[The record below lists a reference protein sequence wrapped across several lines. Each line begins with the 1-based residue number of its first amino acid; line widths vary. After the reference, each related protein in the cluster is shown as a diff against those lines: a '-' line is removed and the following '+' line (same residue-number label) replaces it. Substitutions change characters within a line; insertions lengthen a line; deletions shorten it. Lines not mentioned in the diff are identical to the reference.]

1 LFPIRPWGELRS
13 RAPLFVK
20 PMRKLLPSLVLGS
33 GIVVAFAACSSDS
46 GPTQPNGT
54 CSGAPFTVA
63 ALTGRVIAAADL
75 PCLSIPA
82 DGGTYL
88 VVPQFATATAAVNP
102 VDFTLSAGVP
112 GTSASRVMS
121 ASRQPPPFNIG
132 ASPDLSRMQRQLD
145 GVLRRREREVAAVA
159 RSHGAAVGPLA
170 STVHADAAP
179 PVLGSSTSFHV
190 LSSFTNGSQYTTD
203 TAVLKYSGT
212 HLLIYVSKNAP
223 GPADGVN
230 GFSDAQIAAFGNT
243 FDLDLYTIDVAT
255 FGQPSDIDGNS
266 RVIVLLSPII
276 NKLTKA
282 SDCSTL
288 GYIAGFFNAVDLLPA
303 QYPGKSN
310 GAEIFY
316 SLVPDRNGTVSCAHP
331 IAAVEQLTPS
341 TFIHEFQHMISF
353 GQHAILRNGN
363 EEDPWLNEGL
373 SHIAE
378 ELGSRYYE
386 NRFPSPTGRT
396 DPDQAFPDSS
406 QGFISGDLYNS
417 YHYLLSTASTDS
429 SDKASVSNWGDGDG
443 TLVQRG
449 AAWLFLRWL
458 GDQQDST
465 VYGRLDQSDKTGV
478 PNLVQATGG
487 EPFSTLLGEF
497 SLALYVDSLPGVPR
511 ASIPPELRFRSRNL
525 RALYGK
531 QHERNPSSFSSTFP
545 IEALALTPAS
555 ARTEAMYPG
564 TMDFFVL
571 TAPSSGSALGL
582 TFAPSTAS
590 GSFAAS
596 LGAQVSVFR
605 CPSAE
610 ACPLSVP

>member
-1 LFPIRPWGELRS
+1 
-13 RAPLFVK
+13 
-20 PMRKLLPSLVLGS
+20 MRKLLPSLVLGT
-33 GIVVAFAACSSDS
+33 GIVVYLAACSSDS

-54 CSGAPFTVA
+54 CSGTPFTVA
-63 ALTGRVIAAADL
+63 ALTGRVIAEADL

-88 VVPQFATATAAVNP
+88 VVPQFATATVAVNP

-112 GTSASRVMS
+112 GASANRIVS
-121 ASRQPPPFNIG
+121 ASRQAPPFSAG
-132 ASPDLSRMQRQLD
+132 ASPDLSQMQRSLESA
-145 GVLRRREREVAAVA
+145 LRRREREVAAAA
-159 RSHGAAVGPLA
+159 RSGAGTGPLA
-170 STVHADAAP
+170 SRVHTDAAP
-179 PVLGSSTSFHV
+179 PPVGTSASFHV

-223 GPADGVN
+223 AG
-230 GFSDAQIAAFGNT
+230 GFSDGQLAAFGNT

-255 FGQPSDIDGNS
+255 FGQPTDIDANG

-282 SDCSTL
+282 SDCTTL

-316 SLVPDRNGTVSCAHP
+316 SLVPDPNATLSCTHTLD
-331 IAAVEQLTPS
+331 AVEQLTPS

-386 NRFPSPTGRT
+386 NRFPPPTGRT

-406 QGFISGDLYNS
+406 QGFITGDLYNS
-417 YHYLLSTASTDS
+417 FHYLLNTASTDS

-449 AAWLFLRWL
+449 AVWLFLRWL

-465 VYGRLDQSDKTGV
+465 VYGRLDQTDQTGV
-478 PNLVQATGG
+478 PNLETASGQLF
-487 EPFSTLLGEF
+487 PTLFGEF
-497 SLALYVDSLPGVPR
+497 SLALYVDSLPGIPR
-511 ASIPPELRFRSRNL
+511 SSIPPELRFTSRNL

-531 QHERNPSSFSSTFP
+531 QHERNPSVFSQAFP
-545 IEALALTPAS
+545 IEALALQPGT
-555 ARTEAMYPG
+555 ARMESMHPG

-571 TAPSSGSALGL
+571 TAPSSGSPLGL
-582 TFAPSTAS
+582 SFAPATGTFA
-590 GSFAAS
+590 GS
-596 LGAQVSVFR
+596 LGAQVSVFH
-605 CPSAE
+605 CPSAA
-610 ACPLSVP
+610 ACPLSIPNN

>member
-1 LFPIRPWGELRS
+1 
-13 RAPLFVK
+13 
-20 PMRKLLPSLVLGS
+20 MRKLLPSLVLGS
-33 GIVVAFAACSSDS
+33 GIVVYLAACGSDS
-46 GPTQPNGT
+46 SPTQPNGT

-63 ALTGRVIAAADL
+63 SMTGRVIAESDL

-102 VDFTLSAGVP
+102 VNFTLSAGVP
-112 GTSASRVMS
+112 GSSANRIIS
-121 ASRQPPPFNIG
+121 ASRQAPPFNAG
-132 ASPDLSRMQRQLD
+132 ASPDLSRMQRQLE
-145 GVLRRREREVAAVA
+145 GVLRRREREVAAAV
-159 RSHGAAVGPLA
+159 RSNGAAAAPLA
-170 STVHADAAP
+170 STVHADAVP
-179 PVLGSSTSFHV
+179 PALGSSTTFHV
-190 LSSFTNGSQYTTD
+190 LSSFTNSSQYTTD
-203 TAVLKYSGT
+203 TAILKYSGT

-223 GPADGVN
+223 SG
-230 GFSDAQIAAFGNT
+230 GFSDGQLAAFGNT
-243 FDLDLYTIDVAT
+243 FDQELYAIDVAT
-255 FGQPSDIDGNS
+255 FGQPTDIDGNS

-316 SLVPDRNGTVSCAHP
+316 SLVPDPNATLSCTHTL
-331 IAAVEQLTPS
+331 AAVEQLTPS

-378 ELGSRYYE
+378 ELGSRFYE
-386 NRFPSPTGRT
+386 NRFPPPTGRT

-417 YHYLLSTASTDS
+417 YHYLLNTASTDS
-429 SDKASVSNWGDGDG
+429 SDKASVSNWGNGDG

-465 VYGRLDQSDKTGV
+465 VYGRLDQTDKTGV
-478 PNLVQATGG
+478 PNVEAASGVAF
-487 EPFSTLLGEF
+487 PTLFGEF
-497 SLALYVDSLPGVPR
+497 SLALYTDSLPGIPR
-511 ASIPPELRFRSRNL
+511 SSIPPELRFTSRNL

-531 QHERNPSSFSSTFP
+531 QHERNPSNFSATFP
-545 IEALALTPAS
+545 IEALPLTPGT
-555 ARTEAMYPG
+555 ARNEAMHPG

-571 TAPSSGSALGL
+571 TAPSSGSAIGL
-582 TFAPSTAS
+582 TFSPSAS
-590 GSFAAS
+590 TDTFAGS
-596 LGAQVSVFR
+596 LGAQVSVFH
-605 CPSAE
+605 CPSAA

>member
-1 LFPIRPWGELRS
+1 
-13 RAPLFVK
+13 
-20 PMRKLLPSLVLGS
+20 MRKLLPVLVLGS
-33 GIVVAFAACSSDS
+33 GIVVYLAACSSDS
-46 GPTQPNGT
+46 GPTQPNGN

-63 ALTGRVIAAADL
+63 SLTGRVIAEADL

-102 VDFTLSAGVP
+102 VNFTLSAGVP
-112 GTSASRVMS
+112 GSSASRIMS
-121 ASRQPPPFNIG
+121 ASRQAPPFNAG
-132 ASPDLSRMQRQLD
+132 ASPDLSRMQRQLER
-145 GVLRRREREVAAVA
+145 VLRRREREVAAAA
-159 RSHGAAVGPLA
+159 RSQGQAVGPLA
-170 STVHADAAP
+170 STVHADAVP
-179 PVLGSSTSFHV
+179 PALGSSTSFHV
-190 LSSFTNGSQYTTD
+190 LSSFTNSTQYTTD

-223 GPADGVN
+223 SG
-230 GFSDAQIAAFGNT
+230 GFSDGQIAAFGNT

-316 SLVPDRNGTVSCAHP
+316 SLVPDPNATLSCTHTL
-331 IAAVEQLTPS
+331 AAVEQLTPS

-386 NRFPSPTGRT
+386 NRFPPPTGRT

-417 YHYLLSTASTDS
+417 YHYLLNTASTDS

-465 VYGRLDQSDKTGV
+465 VYGRLDQTDKTGI
-478 PNLVQATGG
+478 PNVEAASG
-487 EPFSTLLGEF
+487 EPFPTLFGEF
-497 SLALYVDSLPGVPR
+497 SLALYTDSLPGIPR
-511 ASIPPELRFRSRNL
+511 SSIPPELRFTSRNL

-531 QHERNPSSFSSTFP
+531 QHERNPSNFSATFP
-545 IEALALTPAS
+545 IEALTLTS
-555 ARTEAMYPG
+555 GTARSEAMHPG

-571 TAPSSGSALGL
+571 TAPSSGSPIGL
-582 TFAPSTAS
+582 TFAPDASTS
-590 GSFAAS
+590 TFAGS

-605 CPSAE
+605 CPSAA

>member
-1 LFPIRPWGELRS
+1 
-13 RAPLFVK
+13 
-20 PMRKLLPSLVLGS
+20 MRKLLPSLVLGS
-33 GIVVAFAACSSDS
+33 GIVVYLAACSSDS
-46 GPTQPNGT
+46 SPTGPNGT
-54 CSGAPFTVA
+54 CSGSTFTVA
-63 ALTGRVIAAADL
+63 PLTGRVIAEEDL

-88 VVPQFATATAAVNP
+88 VVPQFATASAPVNP

-112 GTSASRVMS
+112 GTAVASFVSASRKGPSLGV
-121 ASRQPPPFNIG
+121 G
-132 ASPDLSRMQRQLD
+132 ASPDLTQMQRQLE
-145 GVLRRREREVAAVA
+145 GALRRREREVAAAA
-159 RSHGAAVGPLA
+159 RSGGSALGPLA
-170 STVHADAAP
+170 SKVRADAAP
-179 PVLGSSTSFHV
+179 PAVGSSTSFHV

-223 GPADGVN
+223 GPADGTH
-230 GFSDAQIAAFGNT
+230 GFTDAQIAAFGNT

-255 FGQPSDIDGNS
+255 FGQPSDIDANG

-282 SDCSTL
+282 SDCTTL

-303 QYPGKSN
+303 QYSGKSN

-316 SLVPDRNGTVSCAHP
+316 SLVPDPSATLSCTHT
-331 IAAVEQLTPS
+331 IATVEQLTPS

-353 GQHAILRNGN
+353 GQHAILRDGN

-373 SHIAE
+373 SHVAE

-386 NRFPSPTGRT
+386 NRFPPPTGRT

-406 QGFISGDLYNS
+406 QGFISGDLFNS
-417 YHYLLSTASTDS
+417 YHYLLNTASTDS

-449 AAWLFLRWL
+449 AVWLFLRWL

-465 VYGRLDQSDKTGV
+465 VYGRLDQSSLTGV
-478 PNLVQATGG
+478 PNLEAASGG
-487 EPFSTLLGEF
+487 SFPTLFGEF

-511 ASIPPELRFRSRNL
+511 GSIPAELRFTSRNL
-525 RALYGK
+525 RALYAK
-531 QHERNPSSFSSTFP
+531 QHERNPSNFSETFP
-545 IEALALTPAS
+545 IGALALTPGS
-555 ARTEAMYPG
+555 ARTEAMHPG

-582 TFAPSTAS
+582 TFAPAT
-590 GSFAAS
+590 GTFAGS
-596 LGAQVSVFR
+596 LGAQVSVFH
-605 CPSAE
+605 CPSAA
-610 ACPLSVP
+610 ACPLSVH

>member
-1 LFPIRPWGELRS
+1 
-13 RAPLFVK
+13 
-20 PMRKLLPSLVLGS
+20 MRKLLPSLVLGS
-33 GIVVAFAACSSDS
+33 GIVLYLAACSSDS
-46 GPTQPNGT
+46 SPTGPNGT
-54 CSGAPFTVA
+54 CSGSTFTVA
-63 ALTGRVIAAADL
+63 PLTGRVIAEKDL

-88 VVPQFATATAAVNP
+88 VVPQFATASAAVNP

-112 GTSASRVMS
+112 GTAVASFVS
-121 ASRQPPPFNIG
+121 ASRQAPSLGAG
-132 ASPDLSRMQRQLD
+132 ASPDLSQMQRQLE
-145 GVLRRREREVAAVA
+145 GALRRREREVAAAA
-159 RSHGAAVGPLA
+159 RSGGSAIGPLA
-170 STVHADAAP
+170 SKVRADAAP
-179 PVLGSSTSFHV
+179 PVVGSSTSFHV
-190 LSSFTNGSQYTTD
+190 LSSFTNGSLYTTD

-223 GPADGVN
+223 GPADGTH
-230 GFSDAQIAAFGNT
+230 GFTDAQIAAFGNT

-255 FGQPSDIDGNS
+255 FGQPSDIDANG

-282 SDCSTL
+282 SDCTTL

-303 QYPGKSN
+303 QYSGKSN

-316 SLVPDRNGTVSCAHP
+316 SLVPDPSATLSCTHT
-331 IAAVEQLTPS
+331 IATVEQLTPS

-353 GQHAILRNGN
+353 GQHAILRDGN

-373 SHIAE
+373 SHVAE

-386 NRFPSPTGRT
+386 NRFPPPTGRT

-406 QGFISGDLYNS
+406 QGFISGDLFNS
-417 YHYLLSTASTDS
+417 YHYLLNTASTDS

-449 AAWLFLRWL
+449 AVWLFLRWL

-465 VYGRLDQSDKTGV
+465 VYGRLDQSSLTGV
-478 PNLVQATGG
+478 PNLEAASGG
-487 EPFSTLLGEF
+487 SFPTLFGEF

-511 ASIPPELRFRSRNL
+511 GSIPAELRFTSRNL
-525 RALYGK
+525 RALYAK
-531 QHERNPSSFSSTFP
+531 QHERNPSNFSETFP
-545 IEALALTPAS
+545 IGALALTPGS
-555 ARTEAMYPG
+555 ARTEAMHPG

-582 TFAPSTAS
+582 TFAPAT
-590 GSFAAS
+590 GTFAGS
-596 LGAQVSVFR
+596 LGAQVSVFH
-605 CPSAE
+605 CPSAA
-610 ACPLSVP
+610 ACPLSVH